1 MINLQGKTKVDL
13 SGLKRF
19 ERRLKTLCES
29 QVEMGFYDTPHYS
42 GLTSAQLMTIH
53 EFGYNNLPQRN
64 AMLSSSLSF
73 KYDLPKY
80 TKQVYNAVV
89 TKGQSPE
96 VAMKII
102 GEKYKQTLVFVI
114 DAGLF
119 SNPKVSKEW
128 AKVKG
133 SSDAL
138 VHYGDLK
145 DSAQY
150 KITASG
156 YSPMFK
162 GRL

>member
-1 MINLQGKTKVDL
+1 MIKLNGKTKVDL

-42 GLTSAQLMTIH
+42 GLTDAQLMAIH
-53 EFGYNNLPQRN
+53 EFGYNGLPQRN
-64 AMLSSSLSF
+64 AMLSSALSF

-89 TKGQSPE
+89 ARGQSPE
-96 VAMKII
+96 VAMKIV

-128 AKVKG
+128 SNIKG
-133 SSDAL
+133 FSEAL
-138 VHYGDLK
+138 YHYNDLK